1 MNKKGLATGLFLFL
15 VLAAMGGM
23 KWMIEQQKQQTEEPA
38 MIQQSSSRDET
49 KEEIRE
55 SQETTS
61 VSTSP
66 SVSTSAQEQ
75 SEEAIAEKIAT
86 MSLEEKVGQLFFVR
100 VPESNQI
107 EELQKYHFGGYLL
120 FGRDTENET
129 AERLK
134 QKISD
139 YQAASAIPL
148 LIGMDEEGGTVT
160 RISRNPNLTDQR
172 FLSPQQL
179 YAQGGWSAI
188 EEDTAKKA
196 EILKAYGI
204 NAGLFPVAD
213 VSTDPQS
220 FIYDRTIGMDAQGTS
235 AFVERVVHVLQK
247 HHFGSTLKHFPGYG
261 NNRDSHVEIVTD
273 DRPLSALRETDF
285 LPFAAGIK
293 AGADSILVAH
303 TIVNSIDKTVPASIS
318 KPVHELLRNEL
329 HFKGVIMTD
338 DLDMAGLSEFIPQ
351 KEAALQALQ
360 AGNDLVISS
369 TYQEQIPFVVQ
380 AVEDGRYL
388 EADLNASV
396 KRVLLWKEALHLL

>member
-1 MNKKGLATGLFLFL
+1 MGLFLFL
-15 VLAAMGGM
+15 VLVAMGGM
-23 KWMIEQQKQQTEEPA
+23 KWVIEQQKQQTEESA
-38 MIQQSSSRDET
+38 VIQQSSSRDET
-49 KEEIRE
+49 KGR
-55 SQETTS
+55 SQGKPGNHLSFHVNFCFNFRARTARRGNSRKNRHDEFGGKGR
-61 VSTSP
+61 
-66 SVSTSAQEQ
+66 
-75 SEEAIAEKIAT
+75 AI
-86 MSLEEKVGQLFFVR
+86 VFVR

-107 EELQKYHFGGYLL
+107 EELQNYHFGGYLL

-129 AERLK
+129 AESLK

-247 HHFGSTLKHFPGYG
+247 HHVGSTLKHFPGYG

-329 HFKGVIMTD
+329 HFEGVIVTD

-369 TYQEQIPFVVQ
+369 TYQEQIPFVIQ

-396 KRVLLWKEALHLL
+396 KRVLLWKKALHLL

>member
-1 MNKKGLATGLFLFL
+1 MGLVILKKGLAMGLFLFL

-23 KWMIEQQKQQTEEPA
+23 KWVIEQQKQQTEESSV
-38 MIQQSSSRDET
+38 IQQSSSRDET
-49 KEEIRE
+49 KEESSA

-61 VSTSP
+61 ISTSP
-66 SVSTSAQEQ
+66 SVSTSTQEQ
-75 SEEAIAEKIAT
+75 SEEAIEEKIAT

-107 EELQKYHFGGYLL
+107 EELQNYHFGGYLL

-129 AERLK
+129 AESLK
-134 QKISD
+134 QKIS
-139 YQAASAIPL
+139 L

-247 HHFGSTLKHFPGYG
+247 HQVGSTLKHFPGYG
-261 NNRDSHVEIVTD
+261 NNRDSHVAIVTD

-303 TIVNSIDKTVPASIS
+303 TIVNSIDNTVPASIS

-329 HFKGVIMTD
+329 HFEGVIMTD

-351 KEAALQALQ
+351 NEAALQALQ

>member
-1 MNKKGLATGLFLFL
+1 
-15 VLAAMGGM
+15 
-23 KWMIEQQKQQTEEPA
+23 
-38 MIQQSSSRDET
+38 
-49 KEEIRE
+49 
-55 SQETTS
+55 
-61 VSTSP
+61 
-66 SVSTSAQEQ
+66 
-75 SEEAIAEKIAT
+75 
-86 MSLEEKVGQLFFVR
+86 
-100 VPESNQI
+100 
-107 EELQKYHFGGYLL
+107 
-120 FGRDTENET
+120 
-129 AERLK
+129 
-134 QKISD
+134 
-139 YQAASAIPL
+139 
-148 LIGMDEEGGTVT
+148 MDEEGGTVT

-247 HHFGSTLKHFPGYG
+247 HQVGSTLKHFPGYG
-261 NNRDSHVEIVTD
+261 NNRDSHVAIVTD

-303 TIVNSIDKTVPASIS
+303 TIVNSIDNTVPASIS

-329 HFKGVIMTD
+329 HFEGVIMTD

-351 KEAALQALQ
+351 NEAALQALQ